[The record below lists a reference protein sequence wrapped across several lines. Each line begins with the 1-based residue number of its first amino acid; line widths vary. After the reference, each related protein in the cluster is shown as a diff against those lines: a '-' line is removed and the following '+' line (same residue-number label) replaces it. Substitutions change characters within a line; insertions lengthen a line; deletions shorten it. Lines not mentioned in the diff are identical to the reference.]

1 MWSRRRVEQEDRTG
15 VADVRALV
23 VGHTPL
29 GGPMALGNVIHIDTA
44 GWCPQKGGF
53 FTLLDL
59 HSLLAHCITDD
70 PAVAGK
76 D

>member
-1 MWSRRRVEQEDRTG
+1 MT
-15 VADVRALV
+15 DVRAIV
-23 VGHTPL
+23 VGHTPM

-59 HSLLAHCITDD
+59 HSLQAHM
-70 PAVAGK
+70 AK
-76 D
+76 